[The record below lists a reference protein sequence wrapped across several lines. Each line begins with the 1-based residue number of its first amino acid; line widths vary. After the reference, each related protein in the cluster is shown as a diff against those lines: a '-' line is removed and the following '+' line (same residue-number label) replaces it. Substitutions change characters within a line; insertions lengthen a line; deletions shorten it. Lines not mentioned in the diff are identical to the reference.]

1 VKKDKKHKVLPS
13 DFVCDLSFQCDL
25 PNNMLEAE
33 KKFWQEKT
41 SKADELHKPREVV
54 AIAPRASSWLR
65 IMPTTTTVRR
75 GMVMIPTS
83 ASSSNSQHIP
93 TSEDNGKKE
102 EVVVQK
108 IKERRKSLMMFDQI
122 QEPITA
128 SNDSEISNEVSS
140 YSATSSASASS
151 TNHQQLPSSGGDDDD
166 VVENVVGWARAAWA
180 FSPADDSELEFNKGY
195 LVAVTSWTNSDWW
208 AGFAFKSY
216 DDAQVTFSEPARVF
230 PGVFACAV
238 THSLTCVLL
247 FLKHLF
253 FFSSLPFPN
262 MCLLFHTITQTK
274 PHSKVCESVCHCWPC
289 HIA

>member
-1 VKKDKKHKVLPS
+1 
-13 DFVCDLSFQCDL
+13 
-25 PNNMLEAE
+25 
-33 KKFWQEKT
+33 
-41 SKADELHKPREVV
+41 
-54 AIAPRASSWLR
+54 
-65 IMPTTTTVRR
+65 
-75 GMVMIPTS
+75 VMIPTS

-128 SNDSEISNEVSS
+128 SNDSEISNDVSS
-140 YSATSSASASS
+140 NSATSSASASS
-151 TNHQQLPSSGGDDDD
+151 TNHQQLPSGGDDDE

-230 PGVFACAV
+230 PGV
-238 THSLTCVLL
+238 CVLSVIHSPL
-247 FLKHLF
+247 CFAF
-253 FFSSLPFPN
+253 PQTPVSSLPFPN
-262 MCLLFHTITQTK
+262 MCLSHL
-274 PHSKVCESVCHCWPC
+274 
-289 HIA
+289 